1 MNLILILRY
10 YIWSKLT
17 KYLLV
22 MKLCTLLILL
32 TLTQVHANT
41 YGQLVTVV
49 EKNKSIDAVF
59 KSIEQQSSY
68 HFFYNKTIF
77 NPDQKVTINLA
88 NATVGQIL
96 DQCFKDLPINY
107 KIIGNTIVLK
117 SKEEIF
123 EKQDVQIKGKV
134 TDQKGNPL
142 PGVSISIQNDNKGT
156 VTDDNG
162 NFSINVLNKDVILVF
177 SFLGFSKQ
185 EVKVGDQTFLNI
197 SMIEKADQLSQIVVV
212 GYGSQRKVDVTGS
225 ITTIKGSDIASQP
238 STNALSGLQG
248 KVAGLQIN
256 NDGSPGTTP
265 QIRIRGVGTISGN
278 LNPLIIVDGVWV
290 SDISFLN
297 SSDIA
302 SVSVLKDASSAAIY
316 GNLAANGVIL
326 ITTKKGKIGPPVIQ
340 YNGSAGWQH
349 VTNQVQMANAQQ
361 YATLANEVSTSN
373 GGKPIYGANTLY
385 NPALSNPTGTDWFKQ
400 VLRDAYL
407 TNHHLSFGGG
417 TEQSSYRF
425 SLSALNQDGL
435 VKTQDYQRYT
445 ANLQND
451 YKLKPFLKVGY
462 SIIGNYRKSNPVSGD
477 IFRQLYAAPPVI
489 PVHYAD
495 GKYGDPL
502 DYSLNS
508 IGNPQVSIDFNN
520 QKDKTYGAIGN
531 AFFDLDF
538 SKKISLRSNFNFE
551 FDRSDYRNYSP
562 VYAATFGQFNPIS
575 NLYVQRSQ
583 TNNWMYE
590 NVLQYQDTFLDK
602 HSVKLIVG
610 QTARRNSGYY
620 LNGNAKNVPFD
631 YGENSLYLSAGSNS
645 SISPTTASDGGSLET
660 GLSYFS
666 RLNYAYDNKY
676 LLTATLRSDGSSK
689 YTGDYRWGY
698 FPAVGLGWIISS
710 EKFME
715 KQTLFNLLKLRGSWG
730 ITGNTSVPANI
741 TQLTASNLNFAVWN
755 GQAYPS
761 RSINTQA
768 PPYLYWEKGISTDI
782 AVEGELLNSKLSFEI
797 DAYNRDTQDAIFAI
811 PTLNSLGTVGGITA
825 NQASIRNRGVEITTS
840 YNGQIG
846 KEFSYSVGANYSYNT
861 NEVTKVNSGNNAIYG
876 GNYSNPSGTPLT
888 KTVLGQPIGQFF
900 GYEAIGVFQNNAEV
914 TASPQSQ
921 SAAPG
926 DLKFKDQDG
935 NGIIDDRDKIYMGNP
950 NPKSL
955 YGLNFSGAYK
965 NLDFSL
971 DLQGVA
977 GVQIYNANLSK
988 RFGIENFTEDF
999 FNNRWHGAGTS
1010 NSYPSANI
1018 LNGLNTQPNTFWV
1031 QNGNYLRIRNIQ
1043 AGYTFKK
1050 FAGSKESSLRIY
1062 SAVQNPFNFFKYKG
1076 FSPEVTAA
1084 NNNPLN
1090 AGIDQG
1096 VYPLSAIYNFGIN
1109 LTF

>member
-1 MNLILILRY
+1 
-10 YIWSKLT
+10 
-17 KYLLV
+17 
-22 MKLCTLLILL
+22 MKFCTLFILL
-32 TLTQVHANT
+32 ALTQVHANT
-41 YGQLVTVV
+41 FGQLVTVV
-49 EKNKSIDAVF
+49 EKNKSIETVF
-59 KSIEQQSSY
+59 KSIEKQSGY
-68 HFFYNKTIF
+68 HFFYNKTILDV
-77 NPDQKVTINLA
+77 NQKVTINIS
-88 NATVGQIL
+88 NTTVDKVL
-96 DQCFKDLPINY
+96 DQCFKDLLINY

-117 SKEEIF
+117 SKEEVF
-123 EKQDVQIKGKV
+123 EKQDTQINGKV
-134 TDQKGNPL
+134 TDQNGDPL
-142 PGVSISIQNDNKGT
+142 PGVSVSIQNENKGT
-156 VTDDNG
+156 VTDNNG
-162 NFSINVLNKDVILVF
+162 NFSINVLNKDAVLVF
-177 SFLGFSKQ
+177 SFLGFAKQ
-185 EVKVGDQTFLNI
+185 EVKVDNQTFLNI
-197 SMIEKADQLSQIVVV
+197 SMVEKSDQLNQIVVV
-212 GYGSQRKVDVTGS
+212 GYGLQRKVDVTGA
-225 ITTIKGSDIASQP
+225 ITTIKGSDIAAQP
-238 STNALSGLQG
+238 STNVLSGLQG

-278 LNPLIIVDGVWV
+278 LNPLFIVDGVWV

-302 SVSVLKDASSAAIY
+302 SLSVLKDASSAAIY

-326 ITTKKGKIGPPVIQ
+326 ITTKKGKIGPPVVQ
-340 YNGSAGWQH
+340 YNASAGWQH
-349 VTNQVQMANAQQ
+349 ITNQVQMADAQQ
-361 YATLANEVSTSN
+361 YATLANEVSVGSGGTS
-373 GGKPIYGANTLY
+373 IYNANTLY
-385 NPALSNPTGTDWFKQ
+385 DPAKSNPEGTDWFRQ
-400 VLRDAYL
+400 VLRDAFL
-407 TNHHLSFGGG
+407 TNHNLSFTGG
-417 TEQSSYRF
+417 TEQSNYRF
-425 SLSALNQDGL
+425 SLSALNQNGL
-435 VKTQDYQRYT
+435 VKTQGYQRYT

-451 YKLKPFLKVGY
+451 YKVKPYLTVGY
-462 SIIGNYRKSNPVSGD
+462 SIIGNYRKSNPLSGD
-477 IFRQLYAAPPVI
+477 IFRQLYAAPSVI
-489 PVHYAD
+489 PVKYAD
-495 GKYGDPL
+495 GKYGDPV
-502 DYSLNS
+502 DFALNS
-508 IGNPQVSIDFNN
+508 IGNPEVTIDFNN
-520 QKDKTYGAIGN
+520 QKDNTYGVIGN
-531 AFFDLDF
+531 TFFNIDF

-551 FDRSDYRNYSP
+551 SSRNDYRNYTP
-562 VYAATFGQFNPIS
+562 VYAATFGQFNTIS

-590 NVLQYQDTFLDK
+590 NVLQYQDTYLKK
-602 HSVKLIVG
+602 HSLKLILG
-610 QTARRNSGYY
+610 QTARRNNGYY
-620 LNGNAKNVPFD
+620 LNGNAKNVPYD
-631 YGENSLYLSAGSNS
+631 YKENSLYLSAGSNS
-645 SISPTTASDGGSLET
+645 SISPTTANDGGSLET
-660 GLSYFS
+660 GLSYFG

-698 FPAVGLGWIISS
+698 FPAVGLGWIISN
-710 EKFME
+710 EKFMNN
-715 KQTLFNLLKLRGSWG
+715 QDLFSLLKLRGSWG

-755 GQAYPS
+755 GQAFPS
-761 RSINTQA
+761 RSINTQV
-768 PPYLYWEKGISTDI
+768 PTYLYWEKGISTDI
-782 AVEGELLNSKLSFEI
+782 ALEGELLNSKLSFEI
-797 DAYNRDTQDAIFAI
+797 DVYNRDTEDAIFAI
-811 PTLNSLGTVGGITA
+811 PTLSSLGTVGGITA
-825 NQASIRNRGVEITTS
+825 NQASIRNRGLEISTS

-846 KEFSYSVGANYSYNT
+846 KEFTYSIGANYSYNT
-861 NEVTKVNSGNNAIYG
+861 NKVTKVNSGSNAIYG
-876 GNYSNPSGTPLT
+876 GGYSNPSGTPLT
-888 KTVLGQPIGQFF
+888 KTVLGQPIGQFW
-900 GYEAIGVFQNNAEV
+900 GYEAIGVFQNKAEV
-914 TASPQSQ
+914 TSSPQSQ
-921 SAAPG
+921 SASPG

-965 NLDFSL
+965 SFDFSL

-1062 SAVQNPFNFFKYKG
+1062 SAVQNPFNFFNYKG